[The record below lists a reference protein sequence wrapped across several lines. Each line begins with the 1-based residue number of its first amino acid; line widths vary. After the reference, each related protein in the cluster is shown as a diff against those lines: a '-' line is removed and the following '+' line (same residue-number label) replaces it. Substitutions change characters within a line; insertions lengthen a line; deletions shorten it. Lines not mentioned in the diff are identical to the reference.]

1 MPPVTSRRH
10 FRRIVY
16 QRTMFWWPYY
26 SQLWPLVNSLT
37 ENSSFFRIRRHA
49 PGRLSG
55 DRVEPITHQR
65 CRSTNRVTCI
75 MSNASSI
82 MSIVRMIC
90 LLQPSSLLFRTFA
103 DTSLQRT
110 GLVYSPLRGDVATYQ
125 PKLIAEERRE
135 SSICPSPIQVW
146 TGYTFDIPAMW
157 LESHESKRVRSAAK
171 WGQNRCKIS
180 PRSQVCVMSPA
191 FYTPLK
197 SRHKKRSGRYH
208 FVLVTTAPIIAFL
221 WLWFL
226 ATLKYCV

>member
-1 MPPVTSRRH
+1 MPPVTSRKH

-90 LLQPSSLLFRTFA
+90 LLQPSSLLFRTLA

-110 GLVYSPLRGDVATYQ
+110 GLVYSPLRGDMATHQTSGGGRADVFYQ
-125 PKLIAEERRE
+125 IRDAL
-135 SSICPSPIQVW
+135 SSNPDNVILTCC
-146 TGYTFDIPAMW
+146 F
-157 LESHESKRVRSAAK
+157 
-171 WGQNRCKIS
+171 
-180 PRSQVCVMSPA
+180 
-191 FYTPLK
+191 
-197 SRHKKRSGRYH
+197 
-208 FVLVTTAPIIAFL
+208 II
-221 WLWFL
+221 
-226 ATLKYCV
+226 